1 MHSRP
6 FPASPGTFL
15 TSGAV
20 TPVPQALN
28 VRTVAAREC
37 VRPEPLLFWGV
48 SMRHATLR
56 TPGVLVVTAALL
68 VGAVGWLHAQGAV
81 VTGKITGRQSEALG
95 GALVVIDEL
104 NIAVATTTT
113 GTYTLTVPPERT
125 KGQTVTLRGRYIGY
139 SPATRQIT
147 LTPGTQTQNLEL
159 KFDPM
164 TLDARSEEHTSELQ
178 SQSNLVCRL

>member
-28 VRTVAAREC
+28 VR
-37 VRPEPLLFWGV
+37 
-48 SMRHATLR
+48 
-56 TPGVLVVTAALL
+56 
-68 VGAVGWLHAQGAV
+68 
-81 VTGKITGRQSEALG
+81 
-95 GALVVIDEL
+95 
-104 NIAVATTTT
+104 
-113 GTYTLTVPPERT
+113 
-125 KGQTVTLRGRYIGY
+125 TVTLRGRYIGY

-164 TLDARSEEHTSELQ
+164 TLDAVVVTGVAEATEVKKLTLAVGHVDASQLQQAPAVTALGSLEGKVAGARLINSSGAPGGEPTIRLRGSTGLTSP
-178 SQSNLVCRL
+178 SACSVPP